1 MQEIIVQISK
11 YVLLFLMA
19 VYTLLALL
27 SIRQKDAVKRRGRA
41 NSQFA
46 IILIFDAA
54 AFAILY
60 LQSRDPKMFG
70 ILAGLLLYTV
80 LVQVLYRLIY
90 KKASLAVL
98 NNMCMLIS
106 TGFVIQSRLG
116 TSTAIKQLIIVA
128 GSSAVCLVIPVII
141 RRVKTMRN
149 LGWLYAVLG
158 ILLLGAV
165 FAFGRISGGANLSV
179 TIGGISFQFSEF
191 VKITFVFFIAS
202 MLRNDVSFRRVVIV
216 TILAALHVGI
226 LVLSKD
232 LGAALIYFVAYIVMV
247 TVATKQGRYALL
259 GIGGMCL
266 ASVAAYHLFS
276 HVRVRVQVWK
286 NPFADYEGT
295 GYQIVQALFG
305 VCAGG
310 WFGTGLFE
318 GNPEM
323 IPLAKE
329 DFTYAAVCEE
339 MGILFGICLIFLCMS
354 MYLQIVS
361 ISTKLSNRF
370 YRLVSIGLGTEY
382 AFQVFLTVGGTTKFI
397 PMTGITLPLV
407 SYGGSSIMCT
417 IIMLS
422 IIQGLFMI
430 REDEDEEHELL
441 EEIIRRQNEKERQ
454 MNRAQRDTRASA
466 RTTARGIR
474 RAAKRSAAGT
484 RAVPDRKATRAVNV
498 QMRENN
504 PETGNETG
512 KKAAGSSSRK
522 VTGPAPMKPPEAGSG
537 RPVSDREI
545 RKTLESLQES
555 LPQEKQDVD
564 IDDLSRKIEDETEKS
579 LNY

>member
-1 MQEIIVQISK
+1 
-11 YVLLFLMA
+11 MA

-466 RTTARGIR
+466 RMTARGIR

-522 VTGPAPMKPPEAGSG
+522 VTGPAPMKPPEAGRG

>member
-226 LVLSKD
+226 LVLSKE

>member
-466 RTTARGIR
+466 RMTARGIR